1 MKKSNST
8 RKRRHSQICTSDGL
22 ITGHRTQHDFKS
34 DGNLTQLAQKMS
46 TQMCDINLL
55 LSDLSMKISL
65 PNQVIFLLLDFGSGY
80 LTSR

>member
-8 RKRRHSQICTSDGL
+8 LKRKHSQICTGDDGL

-46 TQMCDINLL
+46 TQMGEIILL
-55 LSDLSMKISL
+55 LSDLFSSLKSRL
-65 PNQVIFLLLDFGSGY
+65 PNQVIFCCWISVPV
-80 LTSR
+80 S